1 MRVLAS
7 AALIAGALVR
17 IAILPISVPVITVFL
32 SAAYDSRIEYA
43 PARLRRP

>member
-17 IAILPISVPVITVFL
+17 IAILPISVPVITFFP
-32 SAAYDSRIEYA
+32 SATYLPRIECA
-43 PARLRRP
+43 PAWLRRP